1 MSQQIQELIN
11 KIKSEGVEA
20 AEHKGREIVDQAR
33 QQAQSIE
40 AEARKKAEQSLAQA
54 QEEVKRLQKST
65 HMALK
70 QASRDTVLSL
80 RKEIER
86 MLAQIVKKELKDAL
100 DPEQMVKIVETAVKS
115 AVDAGTVEGEVVIDL
130 NEKDLAKLQ
139 GALLSRLQKQ
149 LKKGIRLQSSGD
161 VAGGFTIS
169 FDDGRSSFDF
179 SDESLANYL
188 TAYLNAQTASLVKE
202 SVSS

>member
-202 SVSS
+202 SVS